1 VPHLSRCHSAAG
13 RSIVMRKFFG
23 WVFRGL
29 DGLRKVLHLLVLLV
43 IFGFVVGALSGSIPK
58 LPNDAA
64 LVLKPEGEIVE
75 QPSADPFELALAEA
89 RGMGGG
95 ETTLRDLT
103 DAIDAARDDKRIK
116 TLVIDF
122 NAMTGAG
129 QPTLDEFARSVTAFR
144 KSGKKVVAISA
155 FGYSRDT
162 YYVAAHADE
171 IYMDPKGLLIL
182 EGYERYRNYYKSALD
197 KLGIDVNVF
206 RVGTFKSAVEPWIR
220 DDMSPEDRE
229 ASQRFVNS
237 LWESYLAAV
246 GKARNLE
253 PAAIRAYVD
262 NFSPT
267 VKAAKGDS
275 AKVALD
281 AKLVTALKT
290 PLEIEKR
297 IIELSSKDE
306 DKESYQGVGLKDY
319 LRIVRAED
327 KVSKH
332 PDARIAVIIGSG
344 EIVDGSG
351 DGGVIASDSMI
362 KLIRKARLDDDI
374 KALVLRIDSP
384 GGSAF
389 ASEQIYREINAF
401 KATKRPVIV
410 SMGDLAASG
419 GYYIAAPADE
429 IWASPATITG
439 SIGIFGLFPTAPRA
453 FEKLGIGV
461 DGVGTTP
468 LSGELRLDRPVGEA
482 AAMLLQAN
490 IERGYED
497 FLALVAKG
505 RSKTRDEIDAIA
517 QGRVW
522 SGRDALERGLVDKLG
537 SLDDAVAS
545 AAKRAG
551 LEEGKF
557 ERDYLEP
564 EKSFAQELVTNF
576 QVKTAALMLEAL
588 DVDSFGGFALGAV
601 GLDAP
606 TRVALQ
612 SARRDFGPIER
623 SVLRF
628 NRLAVADQLY
638 AHCFC
643 TPY

>member
-1 VPHLSRCHSAAG
+1 
-13 RSIVMRKFFG
+13 MRKFFG

-29 DGLRKVLHLLVLLV
+29 DGLRKILHLLLLLV

-206 RVGTFKSAVEPWIR
+206 RVGTFKSAVEPFIR
-220 DDMSPEDRE
+220 DDMSSEDRE

-237 LWESYLAAV
+237 LWESYLVAV

-253 PAAIRAYVD
+253 PAAIRGYVD

-297 IIELSSKDE
+297 IMELSSKDE
-306 DKESYQGVGLKDY
+306 DKQSYNGVGLKDY

-374 KALVLRIDSP
+374 KALLLRIDSP

-439 SIGIFGLFPTAPRA
+439 SIGIFGLFPTAPRT

-557 ERDYLEP
+557 ERDYLQP

-588 DVDSFGGFALGAV
+588 DVDSFGGFALAAV
-601 GLDAP
+601 GVDAP

>member
-1 VPHLSRCHSAAG
+1 
-13 RSIVMRKFFG
+13 MRKFFG

-29 DGLRKVLHLLVLLV
+29 DGLRKVLHLLLLLV

-237 LWESYLAAV
+237 LWESYLVAV

-262 NFSPT
+262 NFSPS

-306 DKESYQGVGLKDY
+306 DKDSYQGVGLKDY

-362 KLIRKARLDDDI
+362 KLIRKARLDEDI

-439 SIGIFGLFPTAPRA
+439 SIGIFGLFPTAPRTY
-453 FEKLGIGV
+453 EKLGIGV

-588 DVDSFGGFALGAV
+588 DVDSFGGFALAAV
-601 GLDAP
+601 GLDGP

>member
-1 VPHLSRCHSAAG
+1 
-13 RSIVMRKFFG
+13 MRKFFAG
-23 WVFRGL
+23 LFRGL
-29 DGLRKVLHLLVLLV
+29 DWLRKTLHLLVLLL
-43 IFGFVVGALSGSIPK
+43 IVGLVAGGLSGSVPK
-58 LPNDAA
+58 MPDDAA
-64 LVLKPEGEIVE
+64 LVLKPSGEIVE
-75 QPSADPFELALAEA
+75 QASADPFELALAEA
-89 RGMGGG
+89 RGMGTG

-103 DAIDAARDDKRIK
+103 EAIDAARTDERIK
-116 TLVIDF
+116 TLVLDF
-122 NAMTGAG
+122 NEMTGAG
-129 QPTLDEFARSVTAFR
+129 QPTLDEFARAVTAFR
-144 KSGKKVVAISA
+144 KSGKKVVAVSA

-171 IYMDPKGLLIL
+171 IYMDPMGLLVL
-182 EGYERYRNYYKSALD
+182 EGYERYRNYYKAALD

-206 RVGTFKSAVEPWIR
+206 RVGSFKSAVEPWTR
-220 DDMSPEDRE
+220 EDMSPEDRE

-246 GKARNLE
+246 GKARGLE
-253 PAAIRAYVD
+253 PAALRAYID
-262 NFSPT
+262 NFSPA

-306 DKESYQGVGLKDY
+306 ESESYRSVELKDY
-319 LRIVRAED
+319 LRVVRAED
-327 KVSKH
+327 KDSTESE
-332 PDARIAVIIGSG
+332 ARIAVIVGSG
-344 EIVDGSG
+344 EIIDGSG
-351 DGGVIASDSMI
+351 EGGVIASDSMI
-362 KLIRKARLDDDI
+362 ELIRKARLDEDI
-374 KALVLRIDSP
+374 KAMVLRIDSP

-389 ASEQIYREINAF
+389 ASEQIHRELAAF
-401 KATKRPVIV
+401 KATRRPVVV

-439 SIGIFGLFPTAPRA
+439 SIGIFGLFPTAPRT
-453 FEKLGIGV
+453 FENLGIGV

-468 LSGELRLDRPVGEA
+468 LSGEFRLDRPVGPA
-482 AAMLLQAN
+482 AAMLVQATV
-490 IERGYED
+490 ERGYED
-497 FLALVAKG
+497 FLARVAKG
-505 RSKTRDEIDAIA
+505 RNKTRDQVDAIA

-537 SLDDAVAS
+537 SLDDAVAA

-551 LEEGKF
+551 LAAGKY
-557 ERDYLEP
+557 ERDYLDP
-564 EKSFAQELVTNF
+564 EKTVAQEILSNL
-576 QVKTAALMLEAL
+576 QVSTAALALRALE
-588 DVDSFGGFALGAV
+588 VHTGGALGLAAAGWP
-601 GLDAP
+601 GLDTP

-612 SARRDFGPIER
+612 AVRREFGPVER

-628 NRLAVADQLY
+628 NRRVVADRLY

-643 TPY
+643 TPH

>member
-1 VPHLSRCHSAAG
+1 
-13 RSIVMRKFFG
+13 MRKFFG

-29 DGLRKVLHLLVLLV
+29 DGLRRVLHLLVLLV

-362 KLIRKARLDDDI
+362 KLIRMARLDDDI

-439 SIGIFGLFPTAPRA
+439 SIGIFGLFPTAPRT

-497 FLALVAKG
+497 FLALVANG

>member
-1 VPHLSRCHSAAG
+1 
-13 RSIVMRKFFG
+13 MRKFFG

-29 DGLRKVLHLLVLLV
+29 DGLRKILHLLLLLV

-206 RVGTFKSAVEPWIR
+206 RVGTFKSAVEPFIR
-220 DDMSPEDRE
+220 DDMSSEDRE

-237 LWESYLAAV
+237 LWESYLVAV

-253 PAAIRAYVD
+253 PAAIRGYVD

-306 DKESYQGVGLKDY
+306 DKESYNGVSLKDY

-439 SIGIFGLFPTAPRA
+439 SIGIFGLFPTAPRT

-588 DVDSFGGFALGAV
+588 DVDSFGGFALAAV
-601 GLDAP
+601 GVDAP

>member
-1 VPHLSRCHSAAG
+1 
-13 RSIVMRKFFG
+13 MRKFFG

-29 DGLRKVLHLLVLLV
+29 DGLRKILHLLLLLV

-206 RVGTFKSAVEPWIR
+206 RVGTFKSAVEPFIR
-220 DDMSPEDRE
+220 DDMSSEDRE

-237 LWESYLAAV
+237 LWESYLVAV

-253 PAAIRAYVD
+253 PAAIRGYVD

-306 DKESYQGVGLKDY
+306 DKESYNGVGLKDY

-439 SIGIFGLFPTAPRA
+439 SIGIFGLFPTAPRT

-505 RSKTRDEIDAIA
+505 RSKTRGEIDAIA

-588 DVDSFGGFALGAV
+588 DVDSFGGFALAAV
-601 GLDAP
+601 GVDAP